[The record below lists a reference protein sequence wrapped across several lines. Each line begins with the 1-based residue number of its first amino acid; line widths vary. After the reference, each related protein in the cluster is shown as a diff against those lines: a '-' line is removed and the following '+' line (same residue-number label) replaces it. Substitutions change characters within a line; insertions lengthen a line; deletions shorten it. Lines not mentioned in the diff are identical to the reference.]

1 MLPYKPSQ
9 IWTNHKH
16 FCLKMGR
23 RGCAPMQTL
32 AYRLG
37 WSSGRTAEP
46 RFQKSQ
52 WTLVAQWDIPPHP
65 RVCAIETQLVSDSPC
80 KSHGPKG
87 CGVARHRTVWEGAAL
102 QGLLLLEFWEAI
114 IKAGDKQTVCRGRT
128 ALQIA
133 LCMHHNTGEHRSPLD
148 TYQSCITKI
157 YIYIYVY
164 LSPKSTKS
172 SEWHYS

>member
-1 MLPYKPSQ
+1 MPLCRHLPTDWDEVQDCWASLSEKPMN
-9 IWTNHKH
+9 TDGT
-16 FCLKMGR
+16 MGH
-23 RGCAPMQTL
+23 PTP
-32 AYRLG
+32 
-37 WSSGRTAEP
+37 SSGLCHRDPVGE
-46 RFQKSQ
+46 
-52 WTLVAQWDIPPHP
+52 WH
-65 RVCAIETQLVSDSPC
+65 SPC

>member
-1 MLPYKPSQ
+1 MNKSQTFLPKNGQKRLCPYADTCLQTGMKFRQDCWASLSEKPMN
-9 IWTNHKH
+9 TGGT
-16 FCLKMGR
+16 MGH
-23 RGCAPMQTL
+23 PTP
-32 AYRLG
+32 
-37 WSSGRTAEP
+37 SSGLCHRDPVGE
-46 RFQKSQ
+46 
-52 WTLVAQWDIPPHP
+52 WH
-65 RVCAIETQLVSDSPC
+65 SPC